1 MNWPL
6 SIALLLILLKQLF
19 KLYLQH
25 KPDRVDHLKALV
37 AVPTDVSFLV
47 VSLFIRQF
55 SRPTIEAD
63 RLLCFVVLYLII
75 CIFTTVLWRVSEG
88 AISDRI
94 HSKLI
99 WAFPLNSAISGTT
112 FYFALALLK

>member
-6 SIALLLILLKQLF
+6 YIALLLILLKQLF

-25 KPDRVDHLKALV
+25 KPDRVDHLKSLAAL
-37 AVPTDVSFLV
+37 PTDVSFLV

-55 SRPTIEAD
+55 AQPTIEVN
-63 RLLCFVVLYLII
+63 RLLCFVLLYLVI
-75 CIFTTVLWRVSEG
+75 CVCTTVLWRVCDG
-88 AISDRI
+88 AVSDRI
-94 HSKLI
+94 HSRFM

-112 FYFALALLK
+112 FYLALSLLK